1 MMEVPS
7 LATALLFCPDAEGR
21 TEFELIVFPP
31 NDNLVVAGT
40 VIVDPEYA
48 LRLLTKS
55 LDIF

>member
-1 MMEVPS
+1 MEVPS
-7 LATALLFCPDAEGR
+7 LVTALLFCPDAEGK